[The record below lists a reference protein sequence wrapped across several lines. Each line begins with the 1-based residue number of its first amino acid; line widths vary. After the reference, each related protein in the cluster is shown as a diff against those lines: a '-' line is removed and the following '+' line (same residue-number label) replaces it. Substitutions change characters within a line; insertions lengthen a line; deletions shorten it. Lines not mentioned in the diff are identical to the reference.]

1 MGSTNST
8 NASNLPF
15 LQNIT
20 QCTGAMNIRINIW
33 RMDKYEEIRLLAEFL
48 YLKKEKIMRV
58 WKKLFDAE
66 L

>member
-8 NASNLPF
+8 NASNRPF

-20 QCTGAMNIRINIW
+20 KCTGEMNIRINIW

-58 WKKLFDAE
+58 WKELFDAE